1 MAHESIE
8 LNTVKTIL
16 SGYYPAYSEIAKD
29 KALSEKWMSAVESL
43 ESRLVL
49 ANVVCESNWLKGPK
63 MPPLKKDKPLTLS
76 DIEQSTLLLE
86 TLVLKRVSS
95 QEEGEI
101 PFPLKDVL
109 SDLLA
114 FKASICPDP
123 AFKLMFEFARDGV
136 VSGAPQ
142 TYPEIGAYGQ
152 GEKRNRSWYRYY
164 GTYCSLLGVV
174 KFEQKSIERFSAT
187 PDLGGE
193 NDCLLVLLYSYAYKS
208 SSSKEQW
215 ESLISCGNEVSERIQ
230 SIGVINTAMQ
240 AYAKKIHGISSF

>member
-1 MAHESIE
+1 MHMALDSIE

-16 SGYYPAYSEIAKD
+16 SGYYPAYSEMAMD
-29 KALSEKWMSAVESL
+29 KAQSEKWMAAVESL

-49 ANVVCESNWLKGPK
+49 ANVVCDSNWLKGPK
-63 MPPLKKDKPLTLS
+63 MPPLKKDKALTLS

-95 QEEGEI
+95 QDETKT
-101 PFPLKDVL
+101 PFPLKDIL
-109 SDLLA
+109 ADLLE
-114 FKASICPDP
+114 FKASICSDP

-136 VSGAPQ
+136 IFGVPQ
-142 TYPEIGAYGQ
+142 AYPEILAYGQ

-164 GTYCSLLGVV
+164 GTYSSLLGVV
-174 KFEQKSIERFSAT
+174 KFDQKSIERFDAT

-193 NDCLLVLLYSYAYKS
+193 NDGLIVLLYTYAYKS

-215 ESLISCGNEVSERIQ
+215 ESLISCGNEISERVQ

-240 AYAKKIHGISSF
+240 AYAKKRYGI